1 VPLYT
6 PRQARRHEVRPGITG
21 WAQVNGRND
30 VSWSD
35 KLEMDAWYVEHRSL
49 RLDVWI
55 LLRTLAVPFTRR
67 GIAQEGHATAPQFEG
82 APDAVPVSA
91 DGRHRLPTVVHVT
104 TIDLSLVALL
114 LPQLTAIRDAGFHVV
129 GASAPGPF
137 VAQLEAAG
145 IPHLPLHH
153 STRRA
158 APHRDLL
165 AFFEL
170 LRLLR
175 RIRPD
180 ILHTHNP
187 KPGLYGRIAGRIAR
201 VPLVVNTVH
210 GLYATPD
217 DPWAKRTLVHSLE
230 RFAAAFSHAELV
242 QNEEDMAVLR
252 RLRIPEQRLHLL
264 GNGID
269 LTRFSPDRWPGA
281 RERVREEWGVG
292 DGQVVIGFVGRL
304 VAEKGLSELLEAF
317 RRLRARH
324 PDVALVLVGDVDHA
338 KPDALRPAALE
349 AVRTDGTFVVGWQDP
364 IEPCYLGFDVLALPS
379 HREGFPRAP
388 MEAAAMGRAVVASD
402 VRGCRQTVEDGVTG
416 ILVPVRD
423 AAALEAALEDL
434 IDDGDLRSEYGRNA
448 RARASERF
456 DVRYQVAITVAV
468 YEDAA
473 RKRWR

>member
-1 VPLYT
+1 
-6 PRQARRHEVRPGITG
+6 
-21 WAQVNGRND
+21 
-30 VSWSD
+30 
-35 KLEMDAWYVEHRSL
+35 
-49 RLDVWI
+49 
-55 LLRTLAVPFTRR
+55 
-67 GIAQEGHATAPQFEG
+67 
-82 APDAVPVSA
+82 
-91 DGRHRLPTVVHVT
+91 
-104 TIDLSLVALL
+104 
-114 LPQLTAIRDAGFHVV
+114 
-129 GASAPGPF
+129 
-137 VAQLEAAG
+137 
-145 IPHLPLHH
+145 
-153 STRRA
+153 
-158 APHRDLL
+158 
-165 AFFEL
+165 
-170 LRLLR
+170 
-175 RIRPD
+175 
-180 ILHTHNP
+180 
-187 KPGLYGRIAGRIAR
+187 
-201 VPLVVNTVH
+201 
-210 GLYATPD
+210 
-217 DPWAKRTLVHSLE
+217 
-230 RFAAAFSHAELV
+230 
-242 QNEEDMAVLR
+242 
-252 RLRIPEQRLHLL
+252 
-264 GNGID
+264 
-269 LTRFSPDRWPGA
+269 
-281 RERVREEWGVG
+281 VREEWGVG

-416 ILVPVRD
+416 VLVPVRD